1 MEFGEKLKVLRKSH
15 NLTHEQLS
23 RIAYADGKNFSQ
35 SAISA
40 WERGRKASSLH
51 YSSLIGDIF
60 GVSVDWLLGRSDNP
74 FNESV
79 LFKLEPSSFPLTV
92 HFYGKNVE
100 LKFLDFPKAYTN
112 TYYRSQNYTFHVRA
126 NIVFLLHVIT
136 LEFLDLL
143 SKNKVLFL
151 DDFDSGLKKLVDFY
165 LGMSSEDNTLKV
177 NVKRLEQVLQTGMPI
192 FTYKY

>member
-15 NLTHEQLS
+15 NLTHQQLS
-23 RIAYADGKNFSQ
+23 RLCDDKLSQ
-35 SAISA
+35 STIST
-40 WERGRKASSLH
+40 WERNEKLGSFEKILTLS
-51 YSSLIGDIF
+51 DVF
-60 GVSVDWLLGRSDNP
+60 GVSTDWLLDRSDNP

-100 LKFLDFPKAYTN
+100 LKFIDFPKAYIN

-151 DDFDSGLKKLVDFY
+151 DDFDVGLKKLVDFY
-165 LGMSSEDNTLKV
+165 LGKGAEDNTLKV

>member
-1 MEFGEKLKVLRKSH
+1 MKELRTKH
-15 NLTHEQLS
+15 NLTHVQLTRLCEYKIS
-23 RIAYADGKNFSQ
+23 QPTFSL
-35 SAISA
+35 
-40 WERGRKASSLH
+40 WERGRPIGSVESL
-51 YSSLIGDIF
+51 SVLADVF
-60 GVSVDWLLGRSDNP
+60 GVTTDWLLDRSDNP
-74 FNESV
+74 FNECV

-92 HFYGKNVE
+92 HFYGKIVE
-100 LKFLDFPKAYTN
+100 LKFIDFPKAYIN

-151 DDFDSGLKKLVDFY
+151 DNFDVGLKKLVDFY
-165 LGMSSEDNTLKV
+165 LGKGAEDNTLKV